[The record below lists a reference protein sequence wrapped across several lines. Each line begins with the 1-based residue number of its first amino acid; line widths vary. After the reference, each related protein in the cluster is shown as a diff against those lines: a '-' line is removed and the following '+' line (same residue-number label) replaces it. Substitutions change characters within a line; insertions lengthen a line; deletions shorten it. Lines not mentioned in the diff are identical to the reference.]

1 MRTTI
6 LIGTMLVLAA
16 GSAASQAPRT
26 IRYPA
31 VPPAA
36 IVSLTTPALTVPQDG
51 CELNGVNGVVV
62 QQGGGI
68 VVANA
73 GDRALCF
80 FDAEGRLVKKAGRRG
95 AGPGE
100 FEGMGHLSLYRGD
113 SIVVNDAM
121 QRRISIFGPRGEV
134 GRQFVVRNP
143 DTLGSH
149 NTTLALPS
157 GDFLLAFAE
166 IKTMA
171 PRKEAVVIHQQFFR
185 ASEDGTIGQ
194 RLVRLVIGEHFVQ
207 ALRPEDGNGS
217 TAYWGLQ
224 WGRSTSISAKPAGF
238 VYGDGAD
245 NIIREADASGR
256 VLVEHVTPLTRRPVT
271 PDLIARYKDATVKSA
286 RPERRATMERM
297 ASEMPYPREMP
308 AYNRIIADHAGPIWV
323 ESYPDSSGSHWLRLD
338 PATASTKAYRF
349 PDRFRLHAVR
359 SDRACGIGRDADDLQ
374 TVYCFT
380 VPR

>member
-6 LIGTMLVLAA
+6 LIGAMLVLAA
-16 GSAASQAPRT
+16 ELAASQAPRI

-31 VPPAA
+31 VAPTA
-36 IVSLTTPALTVPQDG
+36 IVDLASPALTIPQDG
-51 CELNGVNGVVV
+51 CELNGANGVVI

-68 VVANA
+68 VVANG
-73 GDRALCF
+73 GDRVLCF
-80 FDAEGRLVKKAGRRG
+80 FDAEGRIVKKAGRRG

-100 FEGMGHLSLYRGD
+100 FESMGHLSLYRGD
-113 SIVVNDAM
+113 SIAVSDAM
-121 QRRISIFGPRGEV
+121 QRRISIIGPRGEV
-134 GRQFVVRNP
+134 GRQFLVRSP

-166 IKTMA
+166 IRTMA
-171 PRKEAVVIHQQFFR
+171 PRKEAVVIHQQFFG
-185 ASEDGTIGQ
+185 AAPDGTIGQ

-207 ALRPEDGNGS
+207 ALRPEDGMGP

-245 NIIREADASGR
+245 NIIREADATGR
-256 VLVEHVTPLTRRPVT
+256 VLVHHVTPLTRRAVT
-271 PDLIARYKDATVKSA
+271 PEVIARYKDATVKA
-286 RPERRATMERM
+286 AKPERRAAMQRM
-297 ASEMPYPREMP
+297 TDEMPYPREMP
-308 AYNRIIADHAGPIWV
+308 AYNRIIADPAGPVWV

-338 PATASTKAYRF
+338 PATSATRAYRF
-349 PDRFRLHAVR
+349 PLRFRLQAVR
-359 SDRACGIGRDADDLQ
+359 ADRACGIGRDADDLQ

-380 VPR
+380 IPR

>member
-1 MRTTI
+1 MKTTI
-6 LIGTMLVLAA
+6 LAGAVLVLAA
-16 GSAASQAPRT
+16 ASAESQALRT

-31 VPPAA
+31 VAPTA
-36 IVSLTTPALTVPQDG
+36 IVALTNPVLTILQDG
-51 CELNGVNGVVV
+51 CELNGANGVVI
-62 QQGGGI
+62 QQSGGI

-73 GDRALCF
+73 GDRVLCF
-80 FDAEGRLVKKAGRRG
+80 FDGTGRLVKKAGRRG

-100 FEGMGHLSLYRGD
+100 FESMGHLSLYRAD
-113 SIVVNDAM
+113 SVTVTDAM
-121 QRRISIFGPRGEV
+121 QRRISIFGSRGEV
-134 GRQFVVRNP
+134 GRQFLVRSP

-185 ASEDGTIGQ
+185 AAGDGTIGQ

-207 ALRPEDGNGS
+207 ALRPEDGMGP

-224 WGRSTSISAKPAGF
+224 WGRSTSISAKPSGF
-238 VYGDGAD
+238 LYGDGGD

-256 VLVEHVTPLTRRPVT
+256 VLVEHVTPLARRAVT
-271 PDLIARYKDATVKSA
+271 PDLIARYKDATVNGAK
-286 RPERRATMERM
+286 PERRAVMERM
-297 ASEMPYPREMP
+297 TTEMPYPREMP
-308 AYNRIIADHAGPIWV
+308 AHGRIIADHSGPIWV
-323 ESYPDSSGSHWLRLD
+323 ESYPDSSGSYWLRLD
-338 PATASTKAYRF
+338 PATVTAKAYRF

-374 TVYCFT
+374 TVYCFS